1 MKFTSSITLAL
12 SCFALSIT
20 SVADEPVDFARD
32 IQPILSENCYFC
44 HGPDAKQRV
53 SNLRLDIEEEA
64 KQSIVA
70 FDADASELFSRIK
83 SDDPDERM
91 PPPDSHRSLTPDQV
105 SLIKQW
111 ISEGGKWGQH
121 WAYKPIVK
129 PEIETENAIDFFV
142 NQQLQQRGLEFSPS
156 ADRRTLLRRV
166 SLDLTGLPPT
176 VEQIERFLADTSPD
190 AYRQMVERVIQSPA
204 YGERMAWDWLDSA
217 RYADTNGYQGDN
229 ERTMWPWRDWV
240 IGAFND
246 NLPFD
251 QFSKWQIAGDLF
263 AEPTE
268 EQILATGFN
277 RNHPINGEGG
287 RIPEEN
293 RIDYVMDMAETT
305 GTVWLSLTFNCCRC
319 HDHKYDQLTQDDYY
333 SLFAFFNQTP
343 VTGAGGNAQTAPVL
357 SVPDEPQRLQLAKL
371 ENELSNL
378 ASRKKRHVDSLNHRQ
393 NEWEVS
399 QTKQIQQNQSWSVWH
414 PESYSAQKAD
424 LVYSDDG
431 SLLAAGTNP
440 INDIY
445 QLTGKSD
452 LPNVRA
458 IRLEVLKHPTM
469 TGGGLTRSVSS
480 NFVLTDFAAYV
491 VEPGKSPTRLPFKQ
505 AQADYEQPSLNVQL
519 AIDSNAQSGWA
530 VWAPDK
536 NMQQEH
542 EAVFSFEKPV
552 TLSPDAKLKLVLKH
566 ESIHK
571 QHNIGRLRISLTD
584 QKNPTLAGDTAKL
597 LTALKQPIESRSP
610 EQLKLIHRKYIES
623 DADYQTQIKNINS
636 ITSQIESLAKQFP
649 KVMVMADRPEL
660 RKTYRLNSGSYE
672 EPLNEVS
679 MRVPEMFFPLPENA
693 TPNRLA
699 LANWLFSV
707 DNPLTPRVSI
717 NRIWAK
723 FFTTGLV
730 KTLEDFGVQG
740 EPPSHPKLLD
750 WLAAEYRDSG
760 WDTKRMIRLIL
771 NSRTYRQSSQTT
783 PSLLELDPDNR
794 LLARASRFRIPSW
807 MIRDYALA
815 ASGRLVRK
823 IGGQPVNSYQPK
835 GVWEEASFGKKTY
848 RQGSGDALYR
858 RSIYTFWRR
867 IAAPTMIFDNADRMT
882 CSVISYRT
890 NTPLHALNT
899 LNNTTYVEAARLLA
913 ASVLKEKLSEQE
925 TLAKIYQ
932 RVVTRLPRA
941 REIPI
946 LLAGLNRDRQQFAAN
961 NGNAISFLG
970 VGETPVDPS
979 LDPVE
984 LASWTNLCIAVLNLD
999 ESLTRQ

>member
-1 MKFTSSITLAL
+1 MNSNFSITLL
-12 SCFALSIT
+12 LFCFALSKP
-20 SVADEPVDFARD
+20 SVAEEPVDFARD
-32 IQPILSENCYFC
+32 IQPILAENCYFC
-44 HGPDAKQRV
+44 HGPDAKQRA
-53 SNLRLDIEEEA
+53 SDLRLDIEEDA
-64 KQSIVA
+64 KQSIIA
-70 FDADASELFSRIK
+70 GDANSSELYSRIR
-83 SDDPDERM
+83 SDDPDEQM
-91 PPPDSHRSLTPDQV
+91 PPPDSHRSLTPDQI
-105 SLIKQW
+105 SLIQKW
-111 ISEGGKWGQH
+111 IDQGGKWGQH

-129 PEIETENAIDFFV
+129 PVIEARNAIDFFV
-142 NQQLQQRGLEFSPS
+142 QQQLHQQGLEFSPI

-176 VEQIERFLADTSPD
+176 VEQINTFLADTSPD
-190 AYRQMVERVIQSPA
+190 AYQQMVERMLQSPA

-251 QFSKWQIAGDLF
+251 QFSKWQIAGDLLTN
-263 AEPTE
+263 PTE

-293 RIDYVMDMAETT
+293 RIDYVMDMTETT

-343 VTGAGGNAQTAPVL
+343 VTGAGGNPQTAPVL
-357 SVPDEPQRLQLAKL
+357 SVPDQPQRLQLAKL
-371 ENELSNL
+371 KNELSKFESEQKRLIGALNQKQNDWEL
-378 ASRKKRHVDSLNHRQ
+378 A
-393 NEWEVS
+393 
-399 QTKQIQQNQSWSVWH
+399 QTKQLQETDTWSVWH

-424 LVYSDDG
+424 LAYSNDG
-431 SLLAAGTNP
+431 SLLTSGANP
-440 INDIY
+440 ANDNY
-445 QLTGKSD
+445 ELTGKSD
-452 LPNVRA
+452 LATIQA
-458 IRLEVLKHPTM
+458 IRLETLKHASM
-469 TGGGLTRSVSS
+469 TAGGLARSNSS
-480 NFVLTDFAAYV
+480 NFVLTDFAAYLI
-491 VEPGKSPTRLPFKQ
+491 EPGKPPTRLPFKK
-505 AQADYEQPSLNVQL
+505 AQADYEQTGHGAQL
-519 AIDSNAQSGWA
+519 AIDANAQSGWA
-530 VWAPDK
+530 VLAPDK
-536 NMQQEH
+536 NVQRER
-542 EAVFSFEKPV
+542 EAIFSFEKPV
-552 TLSPDAKLKLVLKH
+552 TLSPNAKIKFVLKH
-566 ESIHK
+566 ESIYEK
-571 QHNIGRLRISLTD
+571 HNIGRLRIALTE
-584 QKNPTLAGDTAKL
+584 QKNPTLAGDTKQL
-597 LTALKQPIESRSP
+597 LAALQQPNDSRSP
-610 EQLKLIHRKYIES
+610 AQLKLIQQKHFES
-623 DADYQTQIKNINS
+623 DTDYQTQATKIDSLN
-636 ITSQIESLAKQFP
+636 SQIKTLAKGYP
-649 KVMVMADRPEL
+649 KVMVMADGPKL
-660 RKTYRLNSGSYE
+660 RKTYRLNRGSYE
-672 EPLNEVS
+672 DPLNEVS
-679 MRVPEMFFPLPENA
+679 MRVPEMLAALPENI

-723 FFTTGLV
+723 FFNTGLV

-750 WLAAEYRDSG
+750 WLAAEYRDCG
-760 WDTKRMIRLIL
+760 WDTKHMIRLIL
-771 NSRTYRQSSQTT
+771 NSRTYRQSSHT
-783 PSLLELDPDNR
+783 SSHLLELDPDNR

-815 ASGRLVRK
+815 SSGRLVRK
-823 IGGQPVNSYQPK
+823 IGGRPVNSYQPK

-848 RQGSGDALYR
+848 RQDSGDALYR

-913 ASVLKEKLSEQE
+913 SSVLKEKLTDQE
-925 TLAKIYQ
+925 TLDKIYQ
-932 RVVTRLPRA
+932 RVVTRLPREK
-941 REIPI
+941 EIPI
-946 LLAGLNRDRQQFAAN
+946 LLAGLARDRQQFAAN
-961 NGNAISFLG
+961 NDNVIFFLG
-970 VGETPVDPS
+970 IGDSPVEPN

>member
-1 MKFTSSITLAL
+1 MNSNFSITLL
-12 SCFALSIT
+12 LFCFALSKP
-20 SVADEPVDFARD
+20 SVAEEPVDFARD
-32 IQPILSENCYFC
+32 IQPILAENCYFC
-44 HGPDAKQRV
+44 HGPDAKQRA
-53 SNLRLDIEEEA
+53 SDLRLDIEEDA
-64 KQSIVA
+64 KQSIIA
-70 FDADASELFSRIK
+70 GDANSSELYSRIR
-83 SDDPDERM
+83 SDDPDEQM
-91 PPPDSHRSLTPDQV
+91 PPPDSHRSLTPDQI
-105 SLIKQW
+105 SLIQKW
-111 ISEGGKWGQH
+111 IDQGGKWGQH

-129 PEIETENAIDFFV
+129 PEIEASNAIDFFV
-142 NQQLQQRGLEFSPS
+142 QQQLHQQGLQFSPI

-176 VEQIERFLADTSPD
+176 VEQIDTFLADSSPD
-190 AYRQMVERVIQSPA
+190 AYQQMVERMLQSPA

-251 QFSKWQIAGDLF
+251 QFSKWQIAGDLLTK
-263 AEPTE
+263 PTE

-293 RIDYVMDMAETT
+293 RIDYVMDMTETT

-357 SVPDEPQRLQLAKL
+357 SVPDQPQRLQLAKL
-371 ENELSNL
+371 KNELSKFESEQKRLIGALNQKQSDWEL
-378 ASRKKRHVDSLNHRQ
+378 A
-393 NEWEVS
+393 
-399 QTKQIQQNQSWSVWH
+399 QTKRLQEINTWSVWH

-424 LVYSDDG
+424 LGYSNDG
-431 SLLAAGTNP
+431 SLLTSGANP
-440 INDIY
+440 ANDNY
-445 QLTGKSD
+445 ELTGKSD
-452 LPNVRA
+452 LATIQA
-458 IRLEVLKHPTM
+458 IRLETLKHASM
-469 TGGGLTRSVSS
+469 TAGGLTRSNSS
-480 NFVLTDFAAYV
+480 NFVLTDFAAYLI
-491 VEPGKSPTRLPFKQ
+491 EPGKPPTRLPFKQ
-505 AQADYEQPSLNVQL
+505 AQADYEQPGHGAQL
-519 AIDSNAQSGWA
+519 AIDANAQSGWA
-530 VWAPDK
+530 VWASNK

-542 EAVFSFEKPV
+542 EAIFSFEKPV
-552 TLSPDAKLKLVLKH
+552 TLSPDAKIKFVLKH
-566 ESIHK
+566 ESVHK
-571 QHNIGRLRISLTD
+571 QHNIGRLRISLTE
-584 QKNPTLAGDTAKL
+584 QKNPTLAGNTKQL
-597 LTALKQPIESRSP
+597 LAALQQPIDSRSP
-610 EQLKLIHRKYIES
+610 AQLKLIQQKHFES
-623 DADYQTQIKNINS
+623 DTDYQTQATKIESINS
-636 ITSQIESLAKQFP
+636 QIKTRAKGYP
-649 KVMVMADRPEL
+649 KVMVMADGPKL
-660 RKTYRLNSGSYE
+660 RKTYRLNRGSYE
-672 EPLNEVS
+672 DPLNEVS
-679 MRVPEMFFPLPENA
+679 MRVPEMLAALPKNI

-723 FFTTGLV
+723 FFNTGLV

-750 WLAAEYRDSG
+750 WLAAEYRDCG
-760 WDTKRMIRLIL
+760 WDTKHMIRLIL
-771 NSRTYRQSSQTT
+771 NSRTYRQSSHT
-783 PSLLELDPDNR
+783 SSHLLELDPDNR

-815 ASGRLVRK
+815 SSGRLVRK
-823 IGGQPVNSYQPK
+823 IGGRPVNSYQPK

-848 RQGSGDALYR
+848 RQDSGDALYR

-913 ASVLKEKLSEQE
+913 SSVLKEKLTDQE
-925 TLAKIYQ
+925 TLDKIYQ
-932 RVVTRLPRA
+932 RVVTRLPREK
-941 REIPI
+941 EIPI
-946 LLAGLNRDRQQFAAN
+946 LLAGLAHDRQQFAAHN
-961 NGNAISFLG
+961 DNVISFLG
-970 VGETPVDPS
+970 VGDSPVEPN

>member
-1 MKFTSSITLAL
+1 MNSNFSITWLL
-12 SCFALSIT
+12 FCFALSKP
-20 SVADEPVDFARD
+20 SVAEEPVDFARD
-32 IQPILSENCYFC
+32 IQPILAENCYFC
-44 HGPDAKQRV
+44 HGPDAKQRA
-53 SNLRLDIEEEA
+53 SDLRLDIEEDA
-64 KQSIVA
+64 KQSIIA
-70 FDADASELFSRIK
+70 GDANSSELYSRIR
-83 SDDPDERM
+83 SDDPDEQM
-91 PPPDSHRSLTPDQV
+91 PPPDSHRSLTPDQI
-105 SLIKQW
+105 SLIQKW
-111 ISEGGKWGQH
+111 IDQGGKWGQH

-129 PEIETENAIDFFV
+129 PEIEASNAIDFFV
-142 NQQLQQRGLEFSPS
+142 QQQLHQQGLQFSPI

-176 VEQIERFLADTSPD
+176 VEQIDTFLADSSPD
-190 AYRQMVERVIQSPA
+190 AYQQMVERMLQSPA

-251 QFSKWQIAGDLF
+251 QFSKWQIAGDLLTK
-263 AEPTE
+263 PTE

-293 RIDYVMDMAETT
+293 RIDYVMDMTETT

-357 SVPDEPQRLQLAKL
+357 SVPDQPQRLQLAKL
-371 ENELSNL
+371 KNELSKFESEQKRLIGALNQKQSDWEL
-378 ASRKKRHVDSLNHRQ
+378 A
-393 NEWEVS
+393 
-399 QTKQIQQNQSWSVWH
+399 QTKQLQEINTWSVWH

-424 LVYSDDG
+424 LGYSNDG
-431 SLLAAGTNP
+431 SLLTSGANP
-440 INDIY
+440 ANDNY
-445 QLTGKSD
+445 ELTGKSD
-452 LPNVRA
+452 LATIQA
-458 IRLEVLKHPTM
+458 IRLETLKHASM
-469 TGGGLTRSVSS
+469 TAGGLTRSNSS
-480 NFVLTDFAAYV
+480 NFVLTDFAAYLI
-491 VEPGKSPTRLPFKQ
+491 EPGKPPTRLPFKQ
-505 AQADYEQPSLNVQL
+505 AQADYEQPGHGAQL
-519 AIDSNAQSGWA
+519 AIDANAQSGWA
-530 VWAPDK
+530 VWASNK

-542 EAVFSFEKPV
+542 EAIFSFEKPV
-552 TLSPDAKLKLVLKH
+552 TLSPDAKIKFVLKH
-566 ESIHK
+566 ESVHK
-571 QHNIGRLRISLTD
+571 QHNIGRLRISLTE
-584 QKNPTLAGDTAKL
+584 QNNPTLAGDTKQL
-597 LTALKQPIESRSP
+597 LAALQQPIDSRSP
-610 EQLKLIHRKYIES
+610 AQLKLIQQKHFES
-623 DADYQTQIKNINS
+623 DTDYQTQATKIESINS
-636 ITSQIESLAKQFP
+636 QIKTRAKGYP
-649 KVMVMADRPEL
+649 KVMVMADAPKL
-660 RKTYRLNSGSYE
+660 RKTYRLNRGSYE
-672 EPLNEVS
+672 DPLNEVS
-679 MRVPEMFFPLPENA
+679 MRVPEMLAALPKNI

-723 FFTTGLV
+723 FFNTGLV

-750 WLAAEYRDSG
+750 WLAAEYRDCG
-760 WDTKRMIRLIL
+760 WDTKHMIRLIL
-771 NSRTYRQSSQTT
+771 NSRTYRQSSHT
-783 PSLLELDPDNR
+783 SSHLLELDPDNR

-815 ASGRLVRK
+815 SSGRLVRK
-823 IGGQPVNSYQPK
+823 IGGRPVNSYQPK

-848 RQGSGDALYR
+848 RQDSGDALYR

-913 ASVLKEKLSEQE
+913 SSVLKEKLTDQE
-925 TLAKIYQ
+925 TLDKIYQ
-932 RVVTRLPRA
+932 RVVTRLPREK
-941 REIPI
+941 EIPI
-946 LLAGLNRDRQQFAAN
+946 LLAGLAHDRQQFAAN
-961 NGNAISFLG
+961 NDNVISFLE
-970 VGETPVDPS
+970 VGDSPVEPN

>member
-1 MKFTSSITLAL
+1 MKSILSISFLLACCAL
-12 SCFALSIT
+12 SVT

-32 IQPILSENCYFC
+32 IQPILAENCYFC
-44 HGPDAKQRV
+44 HGPDAKQRA
-53 SNLRLDIEEEA
+53 SDLRLDIEEEA
-64 KQSIVA
+64 KQSITA
-70 FDADASELFSRIK
+70 GDAKASELYTRIQ
-83 SDDPDERM
+83 SDDPDEQM
-91 PPPDSHRSLTPDQV
+91 PPPDSHRSLTPDQI
-105 SLIKQW
+105 SLIQKW
-111 ISEGGKWGQH
+111 INQGGKWGQH

-129 PEIETENAIDFFV
+129 PEIEAGNAIDHFV
-142 NQQLQQRGLEFSPS
+142 QQKLHLQGLEFSPM

-176 VEQIERFLADTSPD
+176 IEQIETFLADTSPD
-190 AYRQMVERVIQSPA
+190 AYQQMVERMLQSPA

-251 QFSKWQIAGDLF
+251 QFSKWQIAGDLLTN
-263 AEPTE
+263 PTE

-293 RIDYVMDMAETT
+293 RIDYVMDMTETT

-357 SVPDEPQRLQLAKL
+357 SVPDQPQRLQLAKL
-371 ENELSNL
+371 KNELSRLESEQARLVKALNQKQSDWEL
-378 ASRKKRHVDSLNHRQ
+378 SLIKQLQNKKN
-393 NEWEVS
+393 
-399 QTKQIQQNQSWSVWH
+399 WSVWH

-424 LVYSDDG
+424 LVYASDG
-431 SLLAAGTNP
+431 SLLASGANP
-440 INDIY
+440 ANDNY
-445 QLTGKSD
+445 ELTGKSD
-452 LPNVRA
+452 LATIQA
-458 IRLEVLKHPTM
+458 IRLETLKHASM
-469 TGGGLTRSVSS
+469 TAGGLTRSNSS
-480 NFVLTDFAAYV
+480 NFVLTDFAAYLI
-491 VEPGKSPTRLPFKQ
+491 EPGMPPIRLPFKQ
-505 AQADYEQPSLNVQL
+505 AQADYEQPGHSVQL
-519 AIDSNAQSGWA
+519 AIDSDAQSGWA
-530 VWAPDK
+530 VLAPDK
-536 NMQQEH
+536 NMQRER
-542 EAVFSFEKPV
+542 EAIFSFEKPV
-552 TLSPDAKLKLVLKH
+552 TLSPGAKLKFVLKH

-571 QHNIGRLRISLTD
+571 QHNIGRLRISLTQ
-584 QKNPTLAGDTAKL
+584 QKNPTLAGNHEKL
-597 LTALKQPIESRSP
+597 LAALKQPIETRST
-610 EQLKLIHRKYIES
+610 EQLQLIQQKHFES
-623 DADYQTQIKNINS
+623 DTAYQTQAKKINS
-636 ITSQIESLAKQFP
+636 INNQTQALIKGYP
-649 KVMVMADRPEL
+649 KVMVMADGPKL
-660 RKTYRLNSGSYE
+660 RKTYRLNRGSYE
-672 EPLNEVS
+672 DPLNEVS
-679 MRVPEMFFPLPENA
+679 MRVPEMLAALPENI

-723 FFTTGLV
+723 FFNTGLV

-740 EPPSHPKLLD
+740 EPPSHPELLD
-750 WLAAEYRDSG
+750 WLAAEYRDCG
-760 WDTKRMIRLIL
+760 WDTKHMIRLIL
-771 NSRTYRQSSQTT
+771 NSQTYRQSSQTSS
-783 PSLLELDPDNR
+783 SLLELDPNNR

-823 IGGQPVNSYQPK
+823 IGGRPVNSYQPK

-848 RQGSGDALYR
+848 RQDSGDALYR

-913 ASVLKEKLSEQE
+913 SSVLKKNLSDREI
-925 TLAKIYQ
+925 LSKIYQ
-932 RVVTRLPRA
+932 RIVTRLPREN
-941 REIPI
+941 EISI
-946 LLAGLNRDRQQFAAN
+946 LLAGLGRDRQQFTAN
-961 NGNAISFLG
+961 NDNAVAFLG
-970 VGETPVDPS
+970 VGESPADSS

>member
-53 SNLRLDIEEEA
+53 SDLRLDIEEEA

-190 AYRQMVERVIQSPA
+190 AYQQMVDRVLQSPA

-240 IGAFND
+240 IGALND

-393 NEWEVS
+393 NEW
-399 QTKQIQQNQSWSVWH
+399 
-414 PESYSAQKAD
+414 
-424 LVYSDDG
+424 
-431 SLLAAGTNP
+431 
-440 INDIY
+440 
-445 QLTGKSD
+445 
-452 LPNVRA
+452 
-458 IRLEVLKHPTM
+458 
-469 TGGGLTRSVSS
+469 
-480 NFVLTDFAAYV
+480 
-491 VEPGKSPTRLPFKQ
+491 
-505 AQADYEQPSLNVQL
+505 
-519 AIDSNAQSGWA
+519 
-530 VWAPDK
+530 
-536 NMQQEH
+536 
-542 EAVFSFEKPV
+542 
-552 TLSPDAKLKLVLKH
+552 
-566 ESIHK
+566 
-571 QHNIGRLRISLTD
+571 
-584 QKNPTLAGDTAKL
+584 
-597 LTALKQPIESRSP
+597 
-610 EQLKLIHRKYIES
+610 
-623 DADYQTQIKNINS
+623 
-636 ITSQIESLAKQFP
+636 
-649 KVMVMADRPEL
+649 
-660 RKTYRLNSGSYE
+660 
-672 EPLNEVS
+672 
-679 MRVPEMFFPLPENA
+679 
-693 TPNRLA
+693 
-699 LANWLFSV
+699 
-707 DNPLTPRVSI
+707 
-717 NRIWAK
+717 
-723 FFTTGLV
+723 
-730 KTLEDFGVQG
+730 
-740 EPPSHPKLLD
+740 
-750 WLAAEYRDSG
+750 
-760 WDTKRMIRLIL
+760 
-771 NSRTYRQSSQTT
+771 
-783 PSLLELDPDNR
+783 
-794 LLARASRFRIPSW
+794 
-807 MIRDYALA
+807 
-815 ASGRLVRK
+815 
-823 IGGQPVNSYQPK
+823 
-835 GVWEEASFGKKTY
+835 
-848 RQGSGDALYR
+848 
-858 RSIYTFWRR
+858 
-867 IAAPTMIFDNADRMT
+867 
-882 CSVISYRT
+882 
-890 NTPLHALNT
+890 
-899 LNNTTYVEAARLLA
+899 
-913 ASVLKEKLSEQE
+913 
-925 TLAKIYQ
+925 
-932 RVVTRLPRA
+932 
-941 REIPI
+941 
-946 LLAGLNRDRQQFAAN
+946 
-961 NGNAISFLG
+961 
-970 VGETPVDPS
+970 
-979 LDPVE
+979 
-984 LASWTNLCIAVLNLD
+984 
-999 ESLTRQ
+999 

>member
-1 MKFTSSITLAL
+1 MNSNFSITLL
-12 SCFALSIT
+12 LFCFALSKP
-20 SVADEPVDFARD
+20 SVAEEPVDFARD
-32 IQPILSENCYFC
+32 IQPILAENCYFC
-44 HGPDAKQRV
+44 HGPDAKQRA
-53 SNLRLDIEEEA
+53 SDLRLDIEEDA
-64 KQSIVA
+64 KQSIIA
-70 FDADASELFSRIK
+70 GDANSSELYSRIR
-83 SDDPDERM
+83 SDDPDEQM
-91 PPPDSHRSLTPDQV
+91 PPPDSHRSLTPDQI
-105 SLIKQW
+105 SLIQKW
-111 ISEGGKWGQH
+111 IDQGGKWGQH

-129 PEIETENAIDFFV
+129 PEIEASNAIDFFV
-142 NQQLQQRGLEFSPS
+142 QQQLHQQGLQFSPI

-176 VEQIERFLADTSPD
+176 VEQIDTFLADSSPD
-190 AYRQMVERVIQSPA
+190 AYQQMVERMLQSPA

-251 QFSKWQIAGDLF
+251 QFSKWQIAGDLLTK
-263 AEPTE
+263 PTE

-293 RIDYVMDMAETT
+293 RIDYVMDMTETT

-357 SVPDEPQRLQLAKL
+357 SVPDQPQRLQLAKL
-371 ENELSNL
+371 KNELSKFESEQKRLIGALNQKQSDWEL
-378 ASRKKRHVDSLNHRQ
+378 A
-393 NEWEVS
+393 
-399 QTKQIQQNQSWSVWH
+399 QTKQLQEINTWSVWH

-424 LVYSDDG
+424 LGYSNDG
-431 SLLAAGTNP
+431 SLLTSGANP
-440 INDIY
+440 ANDNY
-445 QLTGKSD
+445 ELTGKSD
-452 LPNVRA
+452 LATIQA
-458 IRLEVLKHPTM
+458 IRLETLKHASM
-469 TGGGLTRSVSS
+469 TAGGLTRSNSS
-480 NFVLTDFAAYV
+480 NFVLTDFAAYLI
-491 VEPGKSPTRLPFKQ
+491 EPGKPPTRLPFKQ
-505 AQADYEQPSLNVQL
+505 AQADYEQPGHGAQL
-519 AIDSNAQSGWA
+519 AIDANAQSGWA
-530 VWAPDK
+530 VWASNK

-542 EAVFSFEKPV
+542 EAIFSFEKPV
-552 TLSPDAKLKLVLKH
+552 TLSPDAKIKFVLKH
-566 ESIHK
+566 ESVHK
-571 QHNIGRLRISLTD
+571 QHNIGRLRISLTE
-584 QKNPTLAGDTAKL
+584 QNNPTLAGDTKQL
-597 LTALKQPIESRSP
+597 LAALQQPIDSRSP
-610 EQLKLIHRKYIES
+610 AQLKLIQQKHFES
-623 DADYQTQIKNINS
+623 DTDYQTQATKIESINS
-636 ITSQIESLAKQFP
+636 QIKTRAKGYP
-649 KVMVMADRPEL
+649 KVMVMADGPKL
-660 RKTYRLNSGSYE
+660 RKTYRLNRGSYE
-672 EPLNEVS
+672 DPLNEVS
-679 MRVPEMFFPLPENA
+679 MRVPEMLAALPKNI

-723 FFTTGLV
+723 FFNTGLV

-750 WLAAEYRDSG
+750 WLAAEYRDCG
-760 WDTKRMIRLIL
+760 WDTKHMIRLIL
-771 NSRTYRQSSQTT
+771 NSRTYRQSSHT
-783 PSLLELDPDNR
+783 SSHLLELDPDNR

-815 ASGRLVRK
+815 SSGRLVRK
-823 IGGQPVNSYQPK
+823 IGGRPVNSYQPK

-848 RQGSGDALYR
+848 RQDSGDALYR

-913 ASVLKEKLSEQE
+913 SSVLKEKLTDQE
-925 TLAKIYQ
+925 TLDKIYQ
-932 RVVTRLPRA
+932 RVVTRLPREK
-941 REIPI
+941 EIPI
-946 LLAGLNRDRQQFAAN
+946 LLAGLAHDRQQFAAHN
-961 NGNAISFLG
+961 DNVISFLG
-970 VGETPVDPS
+970 VGDSPVEPN

>member
-1 MKFTSSITLAL
+1 MKSISSITLL
-12 SCFALSIT
+12 LCCVFSIT
-20 SVADEPVDFARD
+20 SVAEEPIDFARD
-32 IQPILSENCYFC
+32 IQPILAENCYFC
-44 HGPDAKQRV
+44 HGPDANQRA
-53 SNLRLDIEEEA
+53 SDLRLDIEEEA
-64 KQSIVA
+64 RQSIIA
-70 FDADASELFSRIK
+70 FDANASELYSRIR
-83 SDDPDERM
+83 SDDPDEKM
-91 PPPDSHRSLTPDQV
+91 PPPDSHRRLTPGQILLIQKWIDQ
-105 SLIKQW
+105 
-111 ISEGGKWGQH
+111 GGKWGQH

-129 PEIETENAIDFFV
+129 PEIETRNAIDFFV
-142 NQQLQQRGLEFSPS
+142 QQKLQQQGLEFSPA

-176 VEQIERFLADTSPD
+176 IEQIETFLADTSPD
-190 AYRQMVERVIQSPA
+190 AYQQMVERMLQSPA
-204 YGERMAWDWLDSA
+204 FGERMAWDWLDSA

-240 IGAFND
+240 IRAFND

-251 QFSKWQIAGDLF
+251 QFSKWQIAGDLLTN
-263 AEPTE
+263 PTE

-293 RIDYVMDMAETT
+293 RIDYVMDMTETT

-319 HDHKYDQLTQDDYY
+319 HDHKYDQLTQEDYY

-357 SVPDEPQRLQLAKL
+357 SVPDQPQRLQLAKL
-371 ENELSNL
+371 NNQFSSLKSEQERLIGVLNQQQSDWESTQIELFQN
-378 ASRKKRHVDSLNHRQ
+378 KK
-393 NEWEVS
+393 
-399 QTKQIQQNQSWSVWH
+399 TWSVWH
-414 PESYSAQKAD
+414 PETYSADKSK
-424 LVYSDDG
+424 LEYSADG
-431 SLLAAGTNP
+431 SLLVSGANP
-440 INDIY
+440 VNDNY

-452 LPNVRA
+452 LPVIRA
-458 IRLEVLKHPTM
+458 IRLEVLKHASM
-469 TGGGLTRSVSS
+469 TAGGLTRSVSS
-480 NFVLTDFAAYV
+480 NFVLTDFSAYLI
-491 VEPGKSPTRLPFKQ
+491 EPGVTPIRLPFKH
-505 AQADYEQPSLNVQL
+505 AQADYEQPGHKAQL
-519 AIDSNAQSGWA
+519 AIDSNAQTGWA

-542 EAVFSFEKPV
+542 EAVFWFEKPV
-552 TLSPDAKLKLVLKH
+552 TLPPDAKIKLVLKH

-571 QHNIGRLRISLTD
+571 QHNIGRLRISLTQ
-584 QKNPTLAGDTAKL
+584 QKNPTLAGDQEKL
-597 LTALKQPIESRSP
+597 MAALKQPREARSSA
-610 EQLKLIHRKYIES
+610 QLKLIQQKHFES
-623 DADYQTQIKNINS
+623 NSDYQTQVQKINS
-636 ITSQIESLAKQFP
+636 IDSKIKSLKKAYP
-649 KVMVMADRPEL
+649 KVMVMADGPKL
-660 RKTYRLNSGSYE
+660 RKTYRLNRGSYE

-679 MRVPEMFFPLPENA
+679 MRVPEMLTPLPKDS

-723 FFTTGLV
+723 FFNTGLV

-750 WLAAEYRDSG
+750 WLAAEYRDCG
-760 WDTKRMIRLIL
+760 WDTKHMIRLIL
-771 NSRTYRQSSQTT
+771 NSRTYQQSSQTN
-783 PSLLELDPDNR
+783 PHLLEIDPNNR
-794 LLARASRFRIPSW
+794 LLARASRFRMPSW

-815 ASGRLVRK
+815 SSGRLVRT
-823 IGGQPVNSYQPK
+823 IGGRPVNGYQPK

-848 RQGSGDALYR
+848 RQDSGDALYR

-913 ASVLKEKLSEQE
+913 SSLLKEKLTDRE

-932 RVVTRLPRA
+932 RVVTRLPREK
-941 REIPI
+941 EIPI

-961 NGNAISFLG
+961 KKNVVSFLG
-970 VGETPVDPS
+970 IGESPADS
-979 LDPVE
+979 NLDPVE